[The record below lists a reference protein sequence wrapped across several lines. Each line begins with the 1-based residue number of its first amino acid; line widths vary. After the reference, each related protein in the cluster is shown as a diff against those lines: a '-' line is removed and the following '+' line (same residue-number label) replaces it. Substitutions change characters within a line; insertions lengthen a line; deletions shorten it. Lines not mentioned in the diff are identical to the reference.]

1 MGNGFDIE
9 SVRVASPTTIEIAV
23 SVQANAQ
30 PGERDIFVKNAN
42 PGGGEVLLRGAFAV
56 HNPPPSAESMV
67 PSSGR
72 SGTTMLVTIKGRG
85 FLQGETRLILGEGIE
100 VDSLAVKN
108 SAEMEARLS
117 IRTGLLAGLRSV
129 TVSNPA
135 PGGGT
140 AKLPDGF
147 TVFGPVVDLV
157 RSVGAEVPDRPVL
170 IGAHPNPFNH
180 AVTLTYGVPDLCVVR
195 LVVRNILGV
204 QIAEVSNGLR
214 NAGYHSIRW
223 ESRNVPSG
231 IYFVQMIAESGKLNG
246 RFTASARLI
255 LLK

>member
-1 MGNGFDIE
+1 
-9 SVRVASPTTIEIAV
+9 
-23 SVQANAQ
+23 
-30 PGERDIFVKNAN
+30 
-42 PGGGEVLLRGAFAV
+42 
-56 HNPPPSAESMV
+56 
-67 PSSGR
+67 
-72 SGTTMLVTIKGRG
+72 
-85 FLQGETRLILGEGIE
+85 LQGETRLMLGEGIE